1 MELLHRQTSLI
12 RFAHAYRLE
21 PSAGNTESAAV
32 KWRETRIAKERGPM
46 KTFHK
51 MLIAGSLLAAA
62 AELRKHQ
69 QSRRGRQKGSGN
81 QHFVKRLHGTSFLCD
96 PSLPPLYG
104 GWFRIFHGGLRTINA
119 SK

>member
-12 RFAHAYRLE
+12 RFAHAYRLGH
-21 PSAGNTESAAV
+21 SAGNTESAAV

-62 AELRKHQ
+62 AGLPVPPQFPASPVRHVPSTQPGTASTKEPAPAFHAQAPKSALLPAPLR
-69 QSRRGRQKGSGN
+69 
-81 QHFVKRLHGTSFLCD
+81 
-96 PSLPPLYG
+96 
-104 GWFRIFHGGLRTINA
+104 
-119 SK
+119 

>member
-21 PSAGNTESAAV
+21 HSAGNTESAAV
-32 KWRETRIAKERGPM
+32 KGRETRIAKERGPM

-62 AELRKHQ
+62 AGLLVRPQ
-69 QSRRGRQKGSGN
+69 VGASPV
-81 QHFVKRLHGTSFLCD
+81 QHKPG
-96 PSLPPLYG
+96 PPPG
-104 GWFRIFHGGLRTINA
+104 AASPDEPTPAFHTGA
-119 SK
+119 

>member
-21 PSAGNTESAAV
+21 HSAGNTESAAV

-62 AELRKHQ
+62 AGLL
-69 QSRRGRQKGSGN
+69 
-81 QHFVKRLHGTSFLCD
+81 V
-96 PSLPPLYG
+96 LPPFSASPVPHMPG
-104 GWFRIFHGGLRTINA
+104 PQQGPASPNQATPAFSPHGPEDA
-119 SK
+119 

>member
-12 RFAHAYRLE
+12 RFDRAYRLE
-21 PSAGNTESAAV
+21 HSAGNTESAAV

-62 AELRKHQ
+62 AGLLVLSQFAASPVQHIPRPHP
-69 QSRRGRQKGSGN
+69 RPGSPTEPN
-81 QHFVKRLHGTSFLCD
+81 PAID
-96 PSLPPLYG
+96 
-104 GWFRIFHGGLRTINA
+104 A
-119 SK
+119 AA